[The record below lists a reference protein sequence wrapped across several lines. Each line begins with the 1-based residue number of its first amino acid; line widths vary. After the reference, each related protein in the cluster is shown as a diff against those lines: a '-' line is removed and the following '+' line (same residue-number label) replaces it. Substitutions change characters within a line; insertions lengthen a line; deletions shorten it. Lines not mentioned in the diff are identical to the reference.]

1 MADVIVKLKVMPTG
15 PDVELDKLAGICKAK
30 IEEAGGMV
38 HKTEQEEVAFGL
50 KALVFVFLGDEKKI
64 NIDRIEASLKEIPEV
79 STIDIIDVRR
89 AFG

>member
-1 MADVIVKLKVMPTG
+1 MPTG
-15 PDVELDKLAGICKAK
+15 TDVDLDRLTETCKAK
-30 IEEAGGMV
+30 IEEKGGMV
-38 HKTEQEEVAFGL
+38 HKTEKEEVAFGL

-64 NIDRIEASLKEIPEV
+64 NVDEIEASLKELPEI